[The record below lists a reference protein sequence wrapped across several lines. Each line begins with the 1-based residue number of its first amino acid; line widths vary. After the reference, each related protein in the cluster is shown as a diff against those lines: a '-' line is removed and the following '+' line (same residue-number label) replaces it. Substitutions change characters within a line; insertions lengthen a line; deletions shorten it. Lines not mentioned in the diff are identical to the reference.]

1 MGAYVNG
8 KAFMNGL
15 TLDSLTLPNG
25 WLGSSAGTV
34 QGPISG
40 ATATVVNTD
49 VMIIVA
55 SSAYGVACTVS
66 LPSLASSPNQQ
77 VIIKDVGGNASTHN
91 ITIDPDGAETI
102 DGALSSLAI
111 STNMG
116 AVTLING
123 VGTWFNSSD
132 NS

>member
-25 WLGSSAGTV
+25 YLGSSFGTI

-49 VMIIVA
+49 IIIMVA
-55 SSAYGVACTVS
+55 SSAYGLACNVS
-66 LPSLASSPNQQ
+66 LPSLASSFGQQ
-77 VIIKDVGGNASTHN
+77 VIIKDMGGNALVKN
-91 ITIDPDGAETI
+91 ITIYPDGTETI
-102 DGALSSLAI
+102 DGALSSLPI
-111 STNMG
+111 NTNMG
-116 AVTLING
+116 AVTLASG
-123 VGTWFNSSD
+123 GGTWINISD